1 MGKIKE
7 VQYKILLIDDDE
19 TIRDTL
25 ALLLQTEGY
34 LVDKAA
40 NGEEAIK
47 KAKTNFYNLA
57 IVDWRL
63 PDIEGTKL
71 INDLK
76 IIIPE
81 MAKIMLTGFPSMQ
94 NAIESVNNRADAF
107 FVKPVDVPTL
117 LEKIQELI
125 RIQEES
131 RLFDEAKMVAFI
143 HSRAKEILQK
153 KNEKMITE

>member
-1 MGKIKE
+1 
-7 VQYKILLIDDDE
+7 
-19 TIRDTL
+19 
-25 ALLLQTEGY
+25 
-34 LVDKAA
+34 
-40 NGEEAIK
+40 
-47 KAKTNFYNLA
+47 
-57 IVDWRL
+57 
-63 PDIEGTKL
+63 
-71 INDLK
+71 
-76 IIIPE
+76 
-81 MAKIMLTGFPSMQ
+81 MLTGFPSMQ